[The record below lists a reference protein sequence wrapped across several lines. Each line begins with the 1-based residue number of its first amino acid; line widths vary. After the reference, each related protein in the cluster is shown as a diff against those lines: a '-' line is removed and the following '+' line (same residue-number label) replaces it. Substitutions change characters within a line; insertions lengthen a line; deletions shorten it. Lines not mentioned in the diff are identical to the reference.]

1 MLEVS
6 VKKTLLVAALGVG
19 LVLASLPVFAH
30 HAGTAYDAE
39 HPITLSGTVTGFEL
53 VSPHTQIHFEVKD
66 EKGNV
71 TGWVALSGPP
81 QRMYRSGWK
90 SDTLKAGDQ
99 ITVTGP
105 PSKDGGKYLGV
116 KKIVANGKVLTAEG
130 E

>member
-1 MLEVS
+1 MA
-6 VKKTLLVAALGVG
+6 VKNTLLLMVLGVG
-19 LVLASLPVFAH
+19 LILASRAVFAH

-53 VSPHTQIHFEVKD
+53 VSPHTQIHFDVRD
-66 EKGNV
+66 EKGHV
-71 TGWVALSGPP
+71 TSWVALSGPP

-90 SDTLKAGDQ
+90 SDTVKAGDQ

-105 PSKDGGKYLGV
+105 PSKDGSKYLGV
-116 KKIVANGKVLTAEG
+116 KKIIVNGHELSAEG

>member
-1 MLEVS
+1 VN
-6 VKKTLLVAALGVG
+6 KILLLAALGVG
-19 LVLASLPVFAH
+19 LVFAH
-30 HAGTAYDAE
+30 HAGTAYDPE
-39 HPITLSGTVTGFEL
+39 HPITLSGTVTGFQL
-53 VSPHTQIHFEVKD
+53 VSPHTQIHFDVKD

-71 TGWVALSGPP
+71 TSWVALSGPP

-105 PSKDGGKYLGV
+105 PSKDGSKYLGV
-116 KKIVANGKVLTAEG
+116 KKIVVNGQVLTGEG

>member
-1 MLEVS
+1 M
-6 VKKTLLVAALGVG
+6 KNTLLLMVLGAG
-19 LVLASLPVFAH
+19 LILASRAVFAH

-53 VSPHTQIHFEVKD
+53 VSPHTQIHFDVKD
-66 EKGNV
+66 EKGHV
-71 TGWVALSGPP
+71 TSWVALSGPP

-116 KKIVANGKVLTAEG
+116 KKIIVNGHELSAEG